1 MKSGVG
7 FTLFEKCL
15 TGHSPNGHDI
25 DGLLSLDPYMLVDE
39 GKGAI
44 GSSGLAND
52 VVDVIPQDEEMG
64 VVGADVVFVHQI
76 LVASQNKVGE
86 ASQQAVGGEAG
97 QIVVASQNILGEAS
111 EQVVDDEMELVKQV
125 FFHATKALTALII
138 DYPVP

>member
-1 MKSGVG
+1 
-7 FTLFEKCL
+7 
-15 TGHSPNGHDI
+15 
-25 DGLLSLDPYMLVDE
+25 MLVDE
-39 GKGAI
+39 GKGAT

-64 VVGADVVFVHQI
+64 VI

-97 QIVVASQNILGEAS
+97 FVYQIVVASQNKLGEASEQEIVVASQNILGEAS

-125 FFHATKALTALII
+125 TQVDKFMNFISYEGLA
-138 DYPVP
+138 